1 MKTKVTD
8 LIQGHAEAM
17 QPLLAMCQATPLC
30 HTLNVGNGAGDRRL
44 FPRVNLYHS
53 APSALALW
61 QPPLSFLPSLSPC
74 AAAFLLSLPGSW
86 TSFSS
91 LPYLE
96 PSLRGLDFLILI
108 RVTWASLGPSIPS
121 SLLPTSPTKG
131 VKRAREDLMI
141 GSYSVPPHIGI
152 LV

>member
-8 LIQGHAEAM
+8 PTQDHAEAM
-17 QPLLAMCQATPLC
+17 QPLLALCHAAPPC
-30 HTLNVGNGAGDRRL
+30 HTLNVGNRAGDRRL
-44 FPRVNLYHS
+44 FPSVNSYHS
-53 APSALALW
+53 VPSALTLW

-74 AAAFLLSLPGSW
+74 AAAFLPSLPGSW
-86 TSFSS
+86 TTFSS

-121 SLLPTSPTKG
+121 SRLPTSPTKG
-131 VKRAREDLMI
+131 VKRGREYLMI
-141 GSYSVPPHIGI
+141 GSFSVPPHIGI